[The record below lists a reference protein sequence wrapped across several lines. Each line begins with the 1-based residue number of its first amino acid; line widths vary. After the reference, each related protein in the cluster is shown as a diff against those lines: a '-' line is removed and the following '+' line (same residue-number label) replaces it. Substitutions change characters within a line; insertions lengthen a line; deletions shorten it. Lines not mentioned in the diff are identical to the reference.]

1 MVDVAK
7 VRSFWRFALFV
18 ALVGV
23 VGLLLFWAR
32 LVLFYGATLPDISQE
47 QGRSDLISN
56 TGFIFKLL
64 FIPMMI
70 SLLIIGYPM
79 WRIVVTKLARRGIV
93 GWVCFGGGG
102 VALAML
108 ALVPFVMLFAITGS
122 VGDLWKMT
130 PLFVFMAGI
139 IVSSAMLVSHFLY
152 RTKRY

>member
-7 VRSFWRFALFV
+7 VRSFWRFVLFV

-32 LVLFYGATLPDISQE
+32 LVLFYGATLPDIGLE
-47 QGRSDLISN
+47 QGRSHLVNN

-79 WRIVVTKLARRGIV
+79 WRIVVTKLARQGIV
-93 GWVCFGGGG
+93 GWGCFSAGAA
-102 VALAML
+102 VLAMV
-108 ALVPFVMLFAITGS
+108 ALVPFVMLSAIAGS
-122 VGDLWKMT
+122 AGDLRQMT
-130 PLFVFMAGI
+130 PLFIFMAGV

-152 RTKRY
+152 RAKRY